1 MIPIGKEKTWGLCL
15 RQQCLP
21 IIRTSECV
29 CACMHAQWCPT
40 LCDPMDCSPPGVSV
54 HRIFQGRII
63 EQVAIFFSRHQ
74 NSSSIFK
81 MAGKVKS
88 FSCWNI
94 LVSWEFLSTNIICG
108 RIILNNILNAN
119 LLRTKFHLALIIQK
133 ALTVLR
139 GH

>member
-1 MIPIGKEKTWGLCL
+1 MTPIGEEKTWGLCL

-21 IIRTSECV
+21 IIRTSEHV
-29 CACMHAQWCPT
+29 CGCTHTRLCRT
-40 LCDPMDCSPPGVSV
+40 LCNPMDCSPLGVSV
-54 HRIFQGRII
+54 HRIFQGRIL

-88 FSCWNI
+88 FSCGNI

>member
-1 MIPIGKEKTWGLCL
+1 MIPIGEEKTWGLCP

-29 CACMHAQWCPT
+29 RMHAQLCPT

-54 HRIFQGRII
+54 HSIFQRIII

-94 LVSWEFLSTNIICG
+94 LVGWEFLSTNIICG

-133 ALTVLR
+133 ALGASRSLI
-139 GH
+139 